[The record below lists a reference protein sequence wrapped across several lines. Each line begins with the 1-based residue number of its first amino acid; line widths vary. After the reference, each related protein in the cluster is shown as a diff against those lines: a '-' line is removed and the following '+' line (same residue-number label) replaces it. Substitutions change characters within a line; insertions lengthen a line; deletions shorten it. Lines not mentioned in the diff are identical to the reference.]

1 MKKPPPDISW
11 LSRPEEWDFRSVT
24 KAECRIACHWEY
36 ARDIEP
42 VARTILNPRFL
53 TNEANSSEKKASAAP
68 EPRAGTVRGDAVTKS
83 ALFPKPWV
91 TLSETE
97 RAGVV
102 GAVEPLPPLQVRT
115 LVDFLSRG
123 IWPPDLNSELMQR
136 LAQGVYV
143 IRPNFSGLGVEVII
157 REFERWARKEAKEY
171 AQSPRAKAAGPPF
184 DLLKWLAV
192 YRLEEKRREA
202 GITYEKAHDA
212 LREYQRLNRKPNL
225 HDVFPVYAS
234 HGAWSKARRD
244 ASRIRAEVIGD
255 SAALL
260 RDCYLLS

>member
-1 MKKPPPDISW
+1 MRSPAPDLSW
-11 LSRPEEWDFRSVT
+11 LPKPEEWDFRSVT

-42 VARTILNPRFL
+42 VIRPILGPRL
-53 TNEANSSEKKASAAP
+53 VANGANSVQKRGSAVP
-68 EPRAGTVRGDAVTKS
+68 ERTGTVRGDVVTKS
-83 ALFPKPWV
+83 GLFPRPWE
-91 TLSETE
+91 TLSEAE
-97 RAGVV
+97 RAGVA

-123 IWPPDLNSELMQR
+123 IWPADLNSELMQR

-202 GITYEKAHDA
+202 GITYEKAHKA
-212 LREYQRLNRKPNL
+212 LHEYQRLNRKPNPN
-225 HDVFPVYAS
+225 DVFPVYAS

-244 ASRIRAEVIGD
+244 AARTRAEVIGD

-260 RDCYLLS
+260 RDWYVVS